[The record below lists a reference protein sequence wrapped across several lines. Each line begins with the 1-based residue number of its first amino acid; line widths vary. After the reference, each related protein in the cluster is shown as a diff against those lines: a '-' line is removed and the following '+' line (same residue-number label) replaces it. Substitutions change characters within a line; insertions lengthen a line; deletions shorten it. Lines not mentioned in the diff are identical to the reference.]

1 MDHVCRISQNNF
13 PSNLRTKTRIGFRRN
28 DSIGSMNLNPTHY
41 FLKRY
46 HSPDLRPKE
55 LKRMLNLWFPF
66 LVNRI
71 SIISISDDFHHM
83 QVCLKHSFWNR
94 NPNKSIWGGSIASA
108 MDPFFPILMK
118 QILLRKGLVTDFYSK
133 AVNIQFIKMV
143 KSDVTFQFSISDEE
157 VVQAEKDLDQNG
169 KYEGWHSVEGI
180 AFNGKVC
187 VKGEV
192 QIFLRKR

>member
-1 MDHVCRISQNNF
+1 MI
-13 PSNLRTKTRIGFRRN
+13 I
-28 DSIGSMNLNPTHY
+28 NPVKY

-55 LKRMLNLWFPF
+55 LQRILNFWFPF

-71 SIISISDDFHHM
+71 RLISISDDFHHIN
-83 QVCLKHSFWNR
+83 VCLIYSFWNR
-94 NPNKSIWGGSIASA
+94 NPNKSVWGGSIASA

-118 QILLRKGLVTDFYSK
+118 QILLRKGIVTDFYSK
-133 AVNIQFIKMV
+133 AVNVQFIKTV
-143 KSDVTFQFSISDEE
+143 NSNVNFQFSISDEE
-157 VVQAEKDLDQNG
+157 VALAEEKLDQKG
-169 KYEGWHSVEGI
+169 RYTGWHYVEGI
-180 AFNGKVC
+180 ASNDEVC

>member
-1 MDHVCRISQNNF
+1 
-13 PSNLRTKTRIGFRRN
+13 
-28 DSIGSMNLNPTHY
+28 MNINPAHY

-46 HSPDLRPKE
+46 HSPDLKPKE

-66 LVNRI
+66 LLNSI
-71 SIISISDDFHHM
+71 SIISISDDFCHM

>member
-1 MDHVCRISQNNF
+1 
-13 PSNLRTKTRIGFRRN
+13 
-28 DSIGSMNLNPTHY
+28 MNLNPVHY

-46 HSPDLRPKE
+46 HSSDLGPRE

-71 SIISISDDFHHM
+71 SIISIADDFQNMH
-83 QVCLKHSFWNR
+83 VCLKHSFWNR

-118 QILLRKGLVTDFYSK
+118 QILLQKGILTDFYSR

-143 KSDVTFQFSISDEE
+143 KSDVTFQFSISDEK

-180 AFNGKVC
+180 ASNGKVC